1 MSKKMREPSE
11 TARKSYSPP
20 SLSVYGGMASLTAAG
35 TGAQAENTGQQT
47 PDRQKP

>member
-20 SLSVYGGMASLTAAG
+20 SLSVYGGMASLTANG
-35 TGAQAENTGQQT
+35 SGVQTENTGNPT
-47 PDRQKP
+47 PDKMA

>member
-20 SLSVYGGMASLTAAG
+20 SLSVYGGMAKMTASG
-35 TGAQAENTGQQT
+35 SQPPSENQGGGF
-47 PDRQKP
+47 PAKLP